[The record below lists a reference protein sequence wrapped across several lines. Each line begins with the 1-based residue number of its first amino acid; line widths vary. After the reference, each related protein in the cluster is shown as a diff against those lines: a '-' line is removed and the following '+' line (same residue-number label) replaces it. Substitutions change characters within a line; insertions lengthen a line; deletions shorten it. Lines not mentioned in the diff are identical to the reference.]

1 MPKFLYWCAPLVFLF
16 VASVFFELSETIIK
30 TTFFMAFLG
39 LLVELVRSIII
50 AKETPVNKRSREKV
64 NYF

>member
-16 VASVFFELSETIIK
+16 VASVFFGLSETIIK

-50 AKETPVNKRSREKV
+50 AKETPVNKTSREKV

>member
-16 VASVFFELSETIIK
+16 VASVFFGLSETIIK

>member
-1 MPKFLYWCAPLVFLF
+1 
-16 VASVFFELSETIIK
+16 
-30 TTFFMAFLG
+30 

>member
-16 VASVFFELSETIIK
+16 VASVFFGLSETIIK
-30 TTFFMAFLG
+30 TTFFMAFLV

>member
-1 MPKFLYWCAPLVFLF
+1 MPNFLYWFAALVFLF
-16 VASVFFELSETIIK
+16 VASVFFGLSETIIK

-50 AKETPVNKRSREKV
+50 AKETPVNKTSREKV